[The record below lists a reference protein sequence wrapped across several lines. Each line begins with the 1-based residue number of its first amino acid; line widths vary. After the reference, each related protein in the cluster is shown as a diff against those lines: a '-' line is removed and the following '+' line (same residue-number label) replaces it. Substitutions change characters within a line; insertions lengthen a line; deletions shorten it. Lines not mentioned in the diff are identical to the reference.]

1 MIVIHNLQFDDSL
14 GISPLVLIILLA
26 TTFLRQ
32 IEGGGGDH
40 HAGKI
45 TQFRMNF
52 IA

>member
-32 IEGGGGDH
+32 IEGGGGTTMP
-40 HAGKI
+40 GKS
-45 TQFRMNF
+45 RNF
-52 IA
+52 A